1 MAGASQGRPGSTVE
15 LLAGAGLFADVPRE
29 VLERIASVVSER
41 TFRKGQFVF
50 QQGDPGDSC
59 YLIVAGSV
67 KVLTTTADGA
77 EVIHCTLR
85 AGDSFGELSFLDGLD
100 RSAAVETLEDSRLL
114 VLRAPALDVLLSN
127 AAATRTL
134 LAYQG
139 SLIRRLTEQAADLM
153 VLDLPAR
160 LAKCLDRLAATHGVA
175 SPEGIRLEPAL
186 TQSELAALVGATRA
200 TVNAALAEFTR
211 RGWIRSA
218 GRVLLITDSDGL
230 RRRHDP
236 QHKPRTPTRS
246 G

>member
-1 MAGASQGRPGSTVE
+1 MGLASQDRAGSIAG

-29 VLERIASVVSER
+29 LLDRIAAVASER

-59 YLIVAGSV
+59 YVIVTGSV
-67 KVLTTTADGA
+67 KVLTTTVDGA
-77 EVIHCTLR
+77 EVIHCTLGP
-85 AGDSFGELSFLDGLD
+85 GDCFGELSFLDGLD

-114 VLRAPALDVLLSN
+114 VLRAPALDVLLGN
-127 AAATRTL
+127 PPATRAL

-160 LAKCLDRLAATHGVA
+160 LAKCLDRLAAAHGVV
-175 SPEGIRLEPAL
+175 SPEGIRLELAL
-186 TQSELAALVGATRA
+186 TQSELAALVGASRP

-211 RGWIRSA
+211 RGWIRSS
-218 GRVLLITDSDGL
+218 GRTLLITDADAL

-236 QHKPRTPTRS
+236 HHKPGTGGRS